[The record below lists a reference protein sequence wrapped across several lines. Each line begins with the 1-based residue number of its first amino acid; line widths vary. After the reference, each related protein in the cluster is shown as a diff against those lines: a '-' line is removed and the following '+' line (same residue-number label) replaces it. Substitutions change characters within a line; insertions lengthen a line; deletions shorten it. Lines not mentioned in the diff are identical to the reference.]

1 MHQYCIIL
9 ILSASLYRK
18 RGVSILLSP
27 CNNSFVIYFIIF
39 QRKVKANA
47 VIEQAHVKQ
56 DTEERDFFS
65 LFYYD
70 GYSVTK
76 DNQEIH
82 LQQKVLINL
91 QNKLIA
97 LTYCTYDMYISS
109 IKVRGEIYEENRM
122 IRYCMQMK

>member
-82 LQQKVLINL
+82 LQQKVLITC
-91 QNKLIA
+91 I
-97 LTYCTYDMYISS
+97 
-109 IKVRGEIYEENRM
+109 VRVLYTVWVSFLLKYLEFWFTFLEAS
-122 IRYCMQMK
+122 C